1 MERNLRAGKDLER
14 KIRERERQRLRR
26 INNQGEGVLEYIIRA
41 ALFALAIML
50 GTAIWIWA
58 AGRQA
63 EMEAQAAVL
72 RSHRITD
79 GSMYSWGPGVTP
91 GQNQNC
97 PILVPELPDFPPVD
111 GEPPQAI
118 EIKMASKADAVP
130 TGTENAQVDKES
142 SETESW
148 ESMGVYQLTFY
159 CPCYQ
164 CSEGW
169 GHQTASG
176 ARAVEGITIAADPSV
191 PFGTHLLI
199 NGQEYIVQDRGG
211 SIKGRKIDVFM
222 ESHSRCLKN
231 GIQKAEVFILR

>member
-1 MERNLRAGKDLER
+1 MERNQRTGKDLER

-41 ALFALAIML
+41 ALLALAIML
-50 GTAIWIWA
+50 GAAIWIWA

-111 GEPPQAI
+111 GEPPAAI
-118 EIKMASKADAVP
+118 EIRIASQAETVP
-130 TGTENAQVDKES
+130 EER
-142 SETESW
+142 W
-148 ESMGVYQLTFY
+148 ESMGEFTLTFY
-159 CPCYQ
+159 CPCYK

-176 ARAVEGITIAADPSV
+176 ATAVEGITVAADPSI
-191 PFGTHLLI
+191 PFGTHVLI
-199 NGQEYIVQDRGG
+199 NGEEYIVQDRGG
-211 SIKGRKIDVFM
+211 SIKGNKIDIFK
-222 ESHSRCLKN
+222 ESHSECLKN
-231 GIQKAEVFILR
+231 GIQKAEVFVKR

>member
-1 MERNLRAGKDLER
+1 MERNQRTGKDLER

-50 GTAIWIWA
+50 GAAIWIWA

-111 GEPPQAI
+111 GEPPAAI
-118 EIKMASKADAVP
+118 EIRIASQAETVP
-130 TGTENAQVDKES
+130 EER
-142 SETESW
+142 W
-148 ESMGVYQLTFY
+148 ESMGEFTLTFY
-159 CPCYQ
+159 CPCYK

-176 ARAVEGITIAADPSV
+176 ATAVEGITVAADPSI
-191 PFGTHLLI
+191 PFGTHVLI
-199 NGQEYIVQDRGG
+199 NGEEYIVQDRGG
-211 SIKGRKIDVFM
+211 SIKGNKIDIFK
-222 ESHSRCLKN
+222 ESHSECLKN
-231 GIQKAEVFILR
+231 GIQKAEVFVKR

>member
-1 MERNLRAGKDLER
+1 MVNRNNLER
-14 KIRERERQRLRR
+14 QLRR
-26 INNQGEGVLEYIIRA
+26 RHQRRMAELNRNSNDIFGCAVK
-41 ALFALAIML
+41 FALLTVAVVI
-50 GTAIWIWA
+50 GICVWWWA
-58 AGRQA
+58 AGKQA
-63 EMEAQAAVL
+63 EEEAFAATL
-72 RSHRITD
+72 RRTRLIKEE
-79 GSMYSWGPGVTP
+79 MFYE
-91 GQNQNC
+91 Q
-97 PILVPELPDFPPVD
+97 VPPLPEVFPED

-130 TGTENAQVDKES
+130 TISEMETVAEES
-142 SETESW
+142 SDTESW

-199 NGQEYIVQDRGG
+199 NGHEYIVQDRGG

-222 ESHSRCLKN
+222 ESHSECLKN
-231 GIQKAEVFILR
+231 GIQKAEVFIKR

>member
-1 MERNLRAGKDLER
+1 MERNLRTGKDLER

-26 INNQGEGVLEYIIRA
+26 INNQGEGALEYIIRA
-41 ALFALAIML
+41 ALFTLAIML

-111 GEPPQAI
+111 GEPPAAI
-118 EIKMASKADAVP
+118 EIRMATKA
-130 TGTENAQVDKES
+130 
-142 SETESW
+142 ETIPEEHW
-148 ESMGVYQLTFY
+148 ESLGVFKITHY
-159 CPCYQ
+159 CACRT
-164 CSEGW
+164 CSGKW
-169 GHQTASG
+169 GHQTSSG
-176 ARAVEGITIAADPSV
+176 ATCQEGITVAADPRV
-191 PFGTHLLI
+191 LPEGEVI
-199 NGQEYIVQDRGG
+199 NIAGYGVRVVQDIGG
-211 SIKGRKIDVFM
+211 NVKGNHIDVFY
-222 ESHSRCLKN
+222 ESHQECLDR
-231 GIQKAEVFILR
+231 GIKYAEVFVKR

>member
-1 MERNLRAGKDLER
+1 MERNLRTGKDLER

-41 ALFALAIML
+41 ALFTLAIML
-50 GTAIWIWA
+50 GAAIWIWA

-111 GEPPQAI
+111 GEPPAAI
-118 EIKMASKADAVP
+118 EIRIASQAETVP
-130 TGTENAQVDKES
+130 EER
-142 SETESW
+142 W
-148 ESMGVYQLTFY
+148 ESMGEFTLTFY
-159 CPCYQ
+159 CPCYK

-169 GHQTASG
+169 EHQTASG
-176 ARAVEGITIAADPSV
+176 ATAVEGITVAADPSI
-191 PFGTHLLI
+191 PFGTHVLI
-199 NGQEYIVQDRGG
+199 NGEEYIVQDRGG
-211 SIKGRKIDVFM
+211 SIKGNKIDIFK
-222 ESHSRCLKN
+222 ESHSECLKN
-231 GIQKAEVFILR
+231 GIQKAEVFVKR

>member
-1 MERNLRAGKDLER
+1 MERNQRTGKDLER

-50 GTAIWIWA
+50 GAAIWIWA

-111 GEPPQAI
+111 GEPPAAI
-118 EIKMASKADAVP
+118 EIRMTTKA
-130 TGTENAQVDKES
+130 
-142 SETESW
+142 ETIPEERW
-148 ESMGVYQLTFY
+148 ESLGRWKLTAY
-159 CPCYQ
+159 CPLEC
-164 CSEGW
+164 CNGKGRAW
-169 GHQTASG
+169 KTASG
-176 ARAVEGITIAADPSV
+176 RPMVVGDTVAVGGL
-191 PFGTHLLI
+191 PFGTKLKI
-199 NGQEYIVQDRGG
+199 NDHVYTVTDRGVSG
-211 SIKGRKIDVFM
+211 HHVDILHVSHKDARKF
-222 ESHSRCLKN
+222 
-231 GIQKAEVFILR
+231 GIQYAEVFILR